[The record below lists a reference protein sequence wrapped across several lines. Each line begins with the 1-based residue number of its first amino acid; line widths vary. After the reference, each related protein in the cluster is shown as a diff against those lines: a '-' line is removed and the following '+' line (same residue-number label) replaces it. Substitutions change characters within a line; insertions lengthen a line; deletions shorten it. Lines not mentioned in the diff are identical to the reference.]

1 MYKVK
6 NIHNIIDRIVYLD
19 SSDVEGRPVYEF
31 ISLVNLKGLKV
42 VFSFQRKPFMA
53 RQIHEETWE
62 YAIDRL
68 KDEAEDTILDRDND
82 LTAKDSDELDP
93 DSDELEPDS
102 DKLSSAIFGYKTYKI
117 LYKHY
122 HYGGSA
128 GYDINSS
135 DRDGSLRYI
144 VVRDQHDQVYRIIE
158 RMQNKKYIIA
168 FFSRSYLY
176 GKTNR

>member
-53 RQIHEETWE
+53 RQIHEERWE
-62 YAIDRL
+62 FAIDRL
-68 KDEAEDTILDRDND
+68 KDEAVDTILDRDND
-82 LTAKDSDELDP
+82 LAPNDP
-93 DSDELEPDS
+93 GEVEPDS
-102 DKLSSAIFGYKTYKI
+102 KKLSSDIFGYKTYKI

-128 GYDINSS
+128 GFDINSS

-144 VVRDQHDQVYRIIE
+144 VVRDQHDKVYRIIE
-158 RMQNKKYIIA
+158 RMQNEKYIIA
-168 FFSRSYLY
+168 FFSGSCLY